1 MTMLATPGQAQGTSL
16 GQGPRLTV
24 PKAVAAQHIR
34 AHIQRGIAI
43 RRQRIRYIED
53 LEDVRALKGEWVNSY
68 TETLKQLF
76 SHTDIADE
84 CNDWIGKVYPEYSDV
99 SLFVEA
105 FYEEMDYRTQKLRT
119 VLKPLEDMGEF
130 TPRTITGQPSSP
142 GSAMGAS
149 GGGTT
154 SSTTVS
160 ITPEMTTPSSA
171 PISMMTPA

>member
-1 MTMLATPGQAQGTSL
+1 MTMLATPSSGLSAAAQAQAL
-16 GQGPRLTV
+16 GQGPRLMV
-24 PKAVAAQHIR
+24 PKAVASQHIR

-68 TETLKQLF
+68 TETLQQLF

-99 SLFVEA
+99 ALFVEA
-105 FYEEMDYRTQKLRT
+105 FYEEMDYRIQKLRT
-119 VLKPLEDMGEF
+119 VLKRLEDMGEF
-130 TPRTITGQPSSP
+130 VPRTITGQPAAP
-142 GSAMGAS
+142 GGVGGGAGMS
-149 GGGTT
+149 GAGTT

-160 ITPEMTTPSSA
+160 ITPE
-171 PISMMTPA
+171 